1 MTEQEFADKL
11 ERFKAALE
19 LEDPEER
26 LARTD
31 EILEEM
37 GVPLVL

>member
-11 ERFKAALE
+11 ERFKAAFE

-26 LARTD
+26 SARMD

-37 GVPLVL
+37 GVPEVI